1 MRQSPSRRGFLQG
14 AGLVGAGLVSGATT
28 GALLPAATLAWR
40 RIGDDGDR
48 DTDPDSPRFTLAV
61 IPDTQYLFDGD
72 RGDSAPLAAT
82 LRWIVAHRAERN
94 IVFTAH
100 LGDIVENAAAAE
112 LAEAGRVF
120 EILDRRRVPYSV
132 LAGNHDIDA
141 STTDQRGPSSYLEV
155 FGPHRVRRLPTYGG
169 ATADGYNTYHVFSAA
184 GREWLLLALDWRPSD
199 GTLDWAR
206 SVLAAHPTSPAILT
220 THDLADA
227 DPTGATWLS
236 EHGQRLWDRLV
247 GGSDQIFLTLNGHYW
262 PPGRLVLR
270 NAAGRDVQVHIT
282 NYQNRYYG
290 GGGMVR
296 LYSFDLARNT
306 IDVETL
312 SPWILGQPA
321 ERRNALARR
330 EVELTDPANRFSL
343 AVDFAD
349 RFAGFAPVT
358 RRPPRGPAAVVGDG
372 TVAYWRFDQ
381 GRPDG
386 ETVPDGFRVEDLSG
400 RGNHLTRLSLP
411 GSPPEALRWSAEHH
425 DDQPAHASLFF
436 SGGFSGGRQP
446 AQGGY
451 LRTVDSAPLNAATFA
466 QGYTVEAFVKLPA
479 DVRESGSDGMG
490 ILSRFGA
497 GRDAGKTGADPAEPI
512 ALLGLSAGMMLKW
525 AVFPV
530 DLDGIVA
537 NWGHELPAGEWCHV
551 AVVNDGRL
559 STLYV
564 EGARLLRN
572 PSVPVSG
579 LATSGE
585 PWLVGAGHRDRI
597 VRQGFYGWIGDIRI
611 ADRPLPVDRFLR
623 A

>member
-1 MRQSPSRRGFLQG
+1 MAEGPSRRGFLGG
-14 AGLVGAGLVSGATT
+14 AGLVGAGAAA
-28 GALLPAATLAWR
+28 GALLPAARLAWQR
-40 RIGDDGDR
+40 VGDGDDSYR
-48 DTDPDSPRFTLAV
+48 PDSASPRFTLAV

-82 LRWIVAHRAERN
+82 LRWIVAHQAERN

-120 EILDRRRVPYSV
+120 EILDRRRLPYSV
-132 LAGNHDIDA
+132 LAGNHDIDQ
-141 STTDQRGPSSYLEV
+141 STTDQRGPSHYLEI
-155 FGPHRVRRLPTYGG
+155 FGPHRVRGLPTYGG
-169 ATADGYNTYHVFSAA
+169 ATPDGYNTYHVFPAA

-227 DPTGATWLS
+227 DHTGSTWLS

-247 GGSDQIFLTLNGHYW
+247 SGSDQIFLTLNGHFW

-270 NAAGRDVQVHIT
+270 NAAGRDVHVHIT
-282 NYQNRYYG
+282 NYQYRYYG

-321 ERRNALARR
+321 ARRNALARR

-358 RRPPRGPAAVVGDG
+358 GRPSRGPAVVVGDG

-386 ETVPDGFRVEDLSG
+386 EAVPDGFRVEDLSG

-425 DDQPAHASLFF
+425 DDQPAPASLFF
-436 SGGFSGGRQP
+436 SGGRRP
-446 AQGGY
+446 ARGGY
-451 LRTVDSAPLNAATFA
+451 LRTVDGAPLNAATFA
-466 QGYTVEAFVKLPA
+466 HGYTVEAFVKLPA
-479 DVRESGSDGMG
+479 DVRETGSDGMG
-490 ILSRFGA
+490 ILSRYGT
-497 GRDAGKTGADPAEPI
+497 GRDAGKTGADPAQPI

-530 DLDGIVA
+530 ELDGIVA

-572 PSVPVSG
+572 PSVAASG

-585 PWLVGAGHRDRI
+585 PWLVGAYHHDRI
-597 VRQGFYGWIGDIRI
+597 VQPGFYGWIGDIRI
-611 ADRPLPVDRFLR
+611 TDRPLPVDRLLR